1 VTLDAKLV
9 EAVLRDR
16 APYGWRREDAERAA
30 TRYENWLRDL
40 NQTPAPSDK
49 GLRTLQYVLDRC
61 LLRPGRGAALYGAQ
75 GKGKTNV
82 LAVVTQ
88 LVLRY
93 RPEWDVFTNVPYP
106 WWAGAGPVPARLH
119 LTESLSDLLAG
130 LSRRTL
136 EGRWSA
142 VIIDEFDQV
151 DTSHSWASAGSES
164 WAKYLFVARHYLT
177 RGPLVVFHSFHY
189 IPLTIRGGSVGSPFK
204 LVVRNGERVIA
215 DLENP
220 DGAWVG
226 TYPESD
232 LPFLTFGLRGFR
244 LDVDVQELESRFT
257 GSRFAGDVTA
267 VAETTLGYLTEEGAR
282 KKRRQETLQKEREYR
297 ASRAEGRVI
306 VEERIAS
313 DLLAGRTY
321 REILARYRVSPAFV
335 ADVRKRLI
343 AEGRFALSA
352 SGARAPRAREAGPDS
367 SGKESG

>member
-1 VTLDAKLV
+1 MTLDAKLV
-9 EAVLRDR
+9 EAILRDR
-16 APYGWRREDAERAA
+16 SPYGWSREEAERAA
-30 TRYENWLRDL
+30 ARYETWLQDL
-40 NQTPAPSDK
+40 THPAVPSEK
-49 GLRTLQYVLDRC
+49 GRGSLQYVLDRC

-93 RPEWDVFTNVPYP
+93 RPAWDVFSNVPYP
-106 WWAGAGPVPARLH
+106 WWAGAGAAPPRLH
-119 LTESLSDLLAG
+119 LTESLSDLLEG

-204 LVVRNGERVIA
+204 LIVRDGERVVA

-257 GSRFAGDVTA
+257 GPRFAGDVTA
-267 VAETTLGYLTEEGAR
+267 VAETTLEYLRTRTEAAKTGE
-282 KKRRQETLQKEREYR
+282 
-297 ASRAEGRVI
+297 S
-306 VEERIAS
+306 
-313 DLLAGRTY
+313 AGRAVGLSQAVKDRAVAADIQLGLTA
-321 REILARYRVSPAFV
+321 REILRKHHINPNRLAR
-335 ADVRKRLI
+335 VRALLEAGLI
-343 AEGRFALSA
+343 DCDSVT
-352 SGARAPRAREAGPDS
+352 GARALRAPETASDS
-367 SGKESG
+367 SGKESA